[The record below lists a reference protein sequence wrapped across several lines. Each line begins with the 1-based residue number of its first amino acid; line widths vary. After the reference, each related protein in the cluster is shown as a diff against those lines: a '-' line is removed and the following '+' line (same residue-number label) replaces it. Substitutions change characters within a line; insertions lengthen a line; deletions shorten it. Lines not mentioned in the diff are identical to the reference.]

1 MSEYYIDIVWST
13 IIDLYTK
20 SFGLI
25 VSNYRFGSIA
35 DFVRQMTFILDAG
48 IVNELPPL
56 EIDRPIYAF
65 QGPYLLTWIELYN
78 RT

>member
-1 MSEYYIDIVWST
+1 
-13 IIDLYTK
+13 
-20 SFGLI
+20 
-25 VSNYRFGSIA
+25 
-35 DFVRQMTFILDAG
+35 MTFILDAG